1 MNTAQLFKSMS
12 EDNSSDMDSDSSI
25 TSRGSSAKS
34 VPDSTEIPSF
44 SFQTPG
50 QTSKKKIVRRT
61 NAQIKADN
69 FTKAVQ
75 KAVQP
80 ETEKMLTSTIS
91 SERKADVKTEVKS
104 EVAASTIDI
113 NGVTFPVQLAR
124 SNWLLAEQI
133 ALITACKSWDDCANW
148 YQY

>member
-1 MNTAQLFKSMS
+1 M
-12 EDNSSDMDSDSSI
+12 
-25 TSRGSSAKS
+25 
-34 VPDSTEIPSF
+34 
-44 SFQTPG
+44 
-50 QTSKKKIVRRT
+50 
-61 NAQIKADN
+61 
-69 FTKAVQ
+69 Q

-80 ETEKMLTSTIS
+80 ETEEMLTSTIS
-91 SERKADVKTEVKS
+91 SERKADLKTEVKS

-133 ALITACKSWDDCANW
+133 ALITARKSWDDCANW